1 MIKKNINE
9 EELPFVSVILV
20 NYNGKEHLKD
30 CFESLEKLNYPK
42 DKYEVIMV
50 DNASTDDSVKYAK
63 NNFPFVRVI
72 GFDKNYGFAEGNN
85 KAVEYTNS
93 KSEYI
98 AFINNDTEVDI
109 NWLIELINP
118 LIKDGTIGCS
128 GGKMLNYYDRAII
141 DSVGYKITLIGTG
154 YGIGHSEKD
163 NDKYNEVRY
172 VSGAPGASMLIKKRV
187 FNKLNGFDKDYFAYV
202 EDVDLSWRLWL
213 YGYKVLYVPT
223 AVIYHKGGASFGES
237 RNIPVRLY
245 LGQKNKLSNM
255 VKNLEI
261 FNLFRGLFISIGYDI
276 FRIIKFTINRKFD
289 CIAAILKGNYIFIK
303 ELPKTLKKRKIIQ
316 KKRKRSDKELYKLGV
331 IATLSKSIKTEL
343 NLSKNELLKIQK

>member
-9 EELPFVSVILV
+9 EELPFVSVIVV

-50 DNASTDDSVKYAK
+50 DNASTDDSVEYAK

-72 GFDKNYGFAEGNN
+72 EFDKNYGFAEGNN
-85 KAVEYTNS
+85 KAVEYTNP

-98 AFINNDTEVDI
+98 AFLNNDTEVDI
-109 NWLIELINP
+109 NWLIELTKP
-118 LIKDGTIGCS
+118 LIKDRNIVCS
-128 GGKMLNYYDRAII
+128 CGKILNYYSRTII
-141 DSVGYKITLIGTG
+141 DSVGDKITLIGTG

-163 NDKYNEVRY
+163 NEKYNEMRY
-172 VSGAPGASMLIKKRV
+172 VSGAPGASMLIKKRI

-213 YGYKVLYVPT
+213 YGHKVLYVPT
-223 AVIYHKGGASFGES
+223 AVIYHKGGASFGGS
-237 RNIPVRLY
+237 RNIPFRLY
-245 LGQKNKLSNM
+245 LGQKNRLSNM

-261 FNLFRGLFISIGYDI
+261 FNLFRGLLISISYDI

-289 CIAAILKGNYIFIK
+289 CCTAILKGNYIFIR
-303 ELPKTLKKRKIIQ
+303 ELQKILKKRKVIQ
-316 KKRKRSDKELYKLGV
+316 NKRKRTDKELYKFGV
-331 IATLSKSIKTEL
+331 IATLNESIKTEF
-343 NLSKNELLKIQK
+343 NLSKNKLLKIQK